1 MLWVYFLVD
10 RGAAILVGFDERP
23 LLLFLLKL
31 HFFSS
36 IPLCFRYRDDMRS
49 LWLRQDDFGGV
60 VQSGVQRFTGSGPYS
75 SAFSGSGGVGLPRYS
90 VSLGVESTL

>member
-1 MLWVYFLVD
+1 M
-10 RGAAILVGFDERP
+10 
-23 LLLFLLKL
+23 
-31 HFFSS
+31 
-36 IPLCFRYRDDMRS
+36 
-49 LWLRQDDFGGV
+49 RQDDFGGV